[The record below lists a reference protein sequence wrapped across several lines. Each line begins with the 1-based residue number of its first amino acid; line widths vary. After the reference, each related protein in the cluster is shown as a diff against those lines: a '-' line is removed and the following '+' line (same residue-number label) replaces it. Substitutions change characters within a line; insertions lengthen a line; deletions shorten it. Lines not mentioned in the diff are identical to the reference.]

1 MIKQVEADI
10 AVWMT
15 RRLMHGDG
23 TRQFRLRG
31 RADRP
36 RTQPCDGQKRGRDAA
51 PPRVTQRDATED
63 GGCAVREHMRRR
75 LFGNL
80 LRLSNS
86 RSRPARLQAAPENF
100 VHADVIEAVHVSQG
114 TLTLE
119 TGAAIQAQIDDFRPV
134 GKRRGV
140 IR

>member
-10 AVWMT
+10 AVWMI

-63 GGCAVREHMRRR
+63 GGCAVREHMRGR

-100 VHADVIEAVHVSQG
+100 VHADVVEAIGMTQRAFA
-114 TLTLE
+114 LK
-119 TGAAIQAQIDDFRPV
+119 TGAAFQTQINNFNLIR
-134 GKRRGV
+134 KRRRV
-140 IR
+140 IG

>member
-1 MIKQVEADI
+1 MTRHRHGIAHGRYLRMIKQVEADI

-51 PPRVTQRDATED
+51 PPRVTQRDTTED

-75 LFGNL
+75 LFSNL

-86 RSRPARLQAAPENF
+86 RSRPARLPAAPENF

-119 TGAAIQAQIDDFRPV
+119 TGTAFES
-134 GKRRGV
+134 
-140 IR
+140 